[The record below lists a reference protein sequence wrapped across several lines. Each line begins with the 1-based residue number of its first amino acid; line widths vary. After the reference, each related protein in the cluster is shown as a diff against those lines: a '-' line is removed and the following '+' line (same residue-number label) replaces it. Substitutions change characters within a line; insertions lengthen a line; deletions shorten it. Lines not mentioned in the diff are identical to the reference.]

1 MASGLPLALRF
12 RGRSDAANGTRRSLP
27 AGLGADSID
36 TQPDLARRSSVEDLL
51 RRHRLRPEKRL
62 GQNFLIDPEALER
75 VVAAA
80 EIEPTDL
87 ILEVGAGLGTLTER
101 LARLAARVVA
111 VEYDRRL
118 EPVLRETV
126 GDEPRVE
133 ILIADI
139 LHLDLGRVLA
149 RHPFKVVAN
158 IPYQITSHL
167 IRRLLESE
175 AAAQRLVLTVQ
186 REVAERVLAEPG
198 DMNLL
203 ALGVRAYGE
212 PRLAG
217 RIPATSFYPAPR
229 VESAVLRIDVR
240 APPRMTPEQAQSVFR
255 AARAGFSQPRKKLRN
270 SLAAGLQIS
279 PAEVE
284 RLLMEVGISPAA
296 RAEHLSLEDW
306 ERIAA
311 AWASACLKAQ
321 GR

>member
-1 MASGLPLALRF
+1 MVAETNDAPL
-12 RGRSDAANGTRRSLP
+12 
-27 AGLGADSID
+27 
-36 TQPDLARRSSVEDLL
+36 DLASRSSVDALL
-51 RRHRLRPEKRL
+51 RRYRLRPEKRL

-80 EIEPTDL
+80 EIEPTDV
-87 ILEVGAGLGTLTER
+87 ILEVGAGLGTLTQR
-101 LARLAARVVA
+101 LAGLAGRVVA

-126 GDEPRVE
+126 GREPRVE

-139 LHLDLGRVLA
+139 LRLDLGRLLA
-149 RHPFKVVAN
+149 HQAFKVVAN

-175 AAAQRLVLTVQ
+175 SAPRRLVLTVQ
-186 REVAERVLAEPG
+186 REVADRVMAGPG

-203 ALGVRAYGE
+203 ALGVQAYGE
-212 PRLAG
+212 PRLMA

-240 APPRMTPEQAQSVFR
+240 VPPRMTPERAQAVFR
-255 AARAGFSQPRKKLRN
+255 VARAGFAQPRKKLRN
-270 SLAAGLQIS
+270 SLAAGLRIS
-279 PAEVE
+279 PPEVE
-284 RLLMEVGISPAA
+284 RRLTEVGISPAA

-306 ERIAA
+306 ERIAEV
-311 AWASACLKAQ
+311 WAKASLEA
-321 GR
+321 